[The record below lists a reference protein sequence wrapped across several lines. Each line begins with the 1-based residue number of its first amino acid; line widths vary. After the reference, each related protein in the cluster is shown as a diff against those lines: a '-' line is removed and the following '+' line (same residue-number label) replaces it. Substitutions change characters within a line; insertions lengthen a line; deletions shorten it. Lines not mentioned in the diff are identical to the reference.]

1 MSFYS
6 LSHFFSNSLAYLRF
20 IFTVGSISTSTCCS
34 ICKVNISIATI
45 DRPNSNT
52 AITLTKV
59 AHSQT
64 TFAQGIYKTND
75 FTHTADLDKG
85 TMIFVGVGT
94 ESSSPAAKNARGIM
108 NITAIQR

>member
-1 MSFYS
+1 MNWGIILPFDIKALEIQIS
-6 LSHFFSNSLAYLRF
+6 LRPGGACTGED
-20 IFTVGSISTSTCCS
+20 FTAALYTANRS
-34 ICKVNISIATI
+34 
-45 DRPNSNT
+45 DNSNT